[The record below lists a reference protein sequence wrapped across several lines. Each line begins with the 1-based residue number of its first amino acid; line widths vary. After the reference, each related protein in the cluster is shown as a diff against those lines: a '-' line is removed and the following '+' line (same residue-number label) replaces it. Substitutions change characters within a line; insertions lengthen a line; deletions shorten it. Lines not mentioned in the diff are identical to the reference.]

1 MAKKRK
7 KISKKDK
14 STISRLVKAG
24 ILGKSTKE
32 FLTKEEH
39 QKRRR

>member
-1 MAKKRK
+1 MKKR

-32 FLTKEEH
+32 FLSAEEH
-39 QKRRR
+39 TKRRRKR